1 MQLSFALDFP
11 FATLGVQGIAV
22 SPIHTP
28 SMESVVGFSSFGR
41 RTKKKRDVKVQKQLT
56 KQKPTLIMENYFL
69 KGTNSGKV
77 TAIKLQK
84 Q

>member
-22 SPIHTP
+22 SPIHMS

-41 RTKKKRDVKVQKQLT
+41 RAKKKKKRERCEST
-56 KQKPTLIMENYFL
+56 KTTNQNKTHFNYVELFY
-69 KGTNSGKV
+69 
-77 TAIKLQK
+77 
-84 Q
+84 

>member
-1 MQLSFALDFP
+1 MQLTFALDFP

-41 RTKKKRDVKVQKQLT
+41 KGGKKRQKGKKRGVKYRKKKNFPQV
-56 KQKPTLIMENYFL
+56 I
-69 KGTNSGKV
+69 NSV
-77 TAIKLQK
+77 
-84 Q
+84 

>member
-22 SPIHTP
+22 SPIHTS

-41 RTKKKRDVKVQKQLT
+41 RAKKKKERDVKVQKQLT
-56 KQKPTLIMENYFL
+56 KTKPTLIM
-69 KGTNSGKV
+69 
-77 TAIKLQK
+77 
-84 Q
+84 